1 MKIHWQHKWMQI
13 TYGPTTVVLHGLQ
26 PESSDRAIIQLY
38 HLTSDVSD

>member
-1 MKIHWQHKWMQI
+1 MQI

-38 HLTSDVSD
+38 HLASDVSDQQ